1 MSRIYE
7 QNRRAWNREVEAGN
21 EWTQPVDSE
30 VIERARR
37 GDWSVLLTPTQAVPR
52 EWFGDLRG
60 KAVLGLASG
69 GGQQCPIFA
78 AAGADVTSF
87 DASDAQLA
95 NDRLVAERDGL
106 PLRTV
111 QGDMAD
117 LSVFADESFDL
128 VFNPCSTCFVEDVEP
143 VWREVVRVL
152 RPGGVLLAGFVN
164 PWFYLFD
171 IPRFDRG
178 ELAITKRLPVVEEHD
193 GMVECSHTLDALLGG
208 QMRAGLAVTGFY
220 EDEWDA
226 WEALYGVAPS
236 TFATRAIKL
245 R

>member
-37 GDWSVLLTPTQAVPR
+37 GDWSVLLTPTKAVPR

-117 LSVFADESFDL
+117 LSVFA
-128 VFNPCSTCFVEDVEP
+128 V
-143 VWREVVRVL
+143 
-152 RPGGVLLAGFVN
+152 
-164 PWFYLFD
+164 
-171 IPRFDRG
+171 PRFDRG